1 MSLATETEQRAAAA
15 IAEQL
20 KSLDK
25 THVGAAMSK
34 LISAS
39 IGDAVVVMSKSPAY
53 KFHTLADIE
62 WLVMPAVLTGQI
74 YLAELQHQDTGARAP
89 VAVVTWASVSDDID
103 QRLRA
108 NPTNRIR
115 LLPQEWRSGEH
126 IWIVDVAGEPRA
138 IAESMAHLAS
148 SEFIDHRVQVVTKD
162 QSGQATIETLD
173 ALLARVKTAQ
183 VTP

>member
-1 MSLATETEQRAAAA
+1 MQITNIRRSDGKAPSAPAAPPAAPKAAAPLSP
-15 IAEQL
+15 EL
-20 KSLDK
+20 L
-25 THVGAAMSK
+25 K

-39 IGDAVVVMSKSPAY
+39 IGDNCVVMSKSPAY

-74 YLAELQHQDTGARAP
+74 YVAELQHQDTGARAP

-103 QRLRA
+103 QRLRT

-138 IAESMAHLAS
+138 IADALAHLAETVWMARS
-148 SEFIDHRVQVVTKD
+148 VQLMSTQHGVT
-162 QSGQATIETLD
+162 
-173 ALLARVKTAQ
+173 TAQ
-183 VTP
+183 SLQDWARQVTQ

>member
-1 MSLATETEQRAAAA
+1 MSLATETEQQAAAA
-15 IAEQL
+15 IAEHL

-25 THVGAAMSK
+25 THVGAALSK

-74 YLAELQHQDTGARAP
+74 YVAELQHQDTGARAP

-115 LLPQEWRSGEH
+115 LLPQDWRSGEH
-126 IWIVDVAGEPRA
+126 IWIVDVAGEPRQ
-138 IAESMAHLAS
+138 IAATMAELFGTTWKNQAVHIVTPDAENKLRVELLSELLAS
-148 SEFIDHRVQVVTKD
+148 SPEA
-162 QSGQATIETLD
+162 SA
-173 ALLARVKTAQ
+173 
-183 VTP
+183 